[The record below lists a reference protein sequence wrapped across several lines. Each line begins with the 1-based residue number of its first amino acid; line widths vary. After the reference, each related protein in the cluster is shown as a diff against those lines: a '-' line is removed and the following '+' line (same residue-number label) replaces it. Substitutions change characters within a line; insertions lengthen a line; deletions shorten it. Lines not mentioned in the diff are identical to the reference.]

1 MMKELEGR
9 EMRKREGEYSV
20 WMRRLKRVIYE
31 GRWEG
36 RKISRSR
43 RREEVII
50 RRMKEDQH
58 SVENVNGKRKKKEEK
73 KSHVLEKSNNG
84 IRKQTRRNE
93 LNTEQ
98 DSMKIKTLQNT
109 LPEHEK
115 QKRIHRSDTIYSA
128 QGHLQEGHLQEGLC
142 ERHFPH

>member
-58 SVENVNGKRKKKEEK
+58 SVENVNGKREK
-73 KSHVLEKSNNG
+73 K
-84 IRKQTRRNE
+84 
-93 LNTEQ
+93 
-98 DSMKIKTLQNT
+98 
-109 LPEHEK
+109 
-115 QKRIHRSDTIYSA
+115 
-128 QGHLQEGHLQEGLC
+128 
-142 ERHFPH
+142 